1 MSLYKITNREQVEEE
16 EKETH
21 PEKTSQVKTESSSS
35 DSEDEGT
42 KKIMKFQETKNRQR
56 STLNVE

>member
-1 MSLYKITNREQVEEE
+1 MSFYKITNREQVEE

-42 KKIMKFQETKNRQR
+42 KKIMKFQETTNQTKKYFKC
-56 STLNVE
+56 